1 VLLQDKVAVIYGAE
15 GIGGAVAREFAIEGA
30 TVFVIGRNWWP
41 VELVAEEILAA
52 GGYAEPSV
60 VDDLDGEAVEAHLRS
75 VIRYLGRVDISF
87 NALDLPD
94 ETVLGSTTSN
104 FLTARLAAKHMVV
117 KRSGGVILIAS
128 GPPAHMCSS
137 PSVGGWGPAQ
147 AAREAMT
154 RALSHELAPHG
165 IRVVGLRVPNIPET
179 ETMAEVSGTRRRP
192 DAMTSDQVQAHLAS
206 TGNPI
211 REITF
216 EEIAKVAVLVASDRA
231 RGLTGTIVDLTMGAV
246 DG

>member
-30 TVFVIGRNWWP
+30 TVTGCNWWP
-41 VELVAEEILAA
+41 VELVAKEILAA

-60 VDDLDGEAVEAHLRS
+60 VDELDGEAVEAHLRS

-104 FLTARLAAKHMVV
+104 FLTARLSVKHMVV
-117 KRSGGVILIAS
+117 KESGVILIAS
-128 GPPAHMCSS
+128 GPPVSMCSS
-137 PSVGGWGPAQ
+137 PSGGGCGPAQ

-165 IRVVGLRVPNIPET
+165 IRVVALRVPDIPENQ
-179 ETMAEVSGTRRRP
+179 TMAEVSGSRRRP
-192 DAMTSDQVQAHLAS
+192 DAMTSDQAQAHLAS
-206 TGNPI
+206 TGNPT

-216 EEIAKVAVLVASDRA
+216 DEIAKVAVLLASDRA

>member
-15 GIGGAVAREFAIEGA
+15 GVGGAVAREFAIEGA
-30 TVFVIGRNWWP
+30 AVFVTGRNWWP
-41 VELVAEEILAA
+41 VEFVAKEILAA

-75 VIRYLGRVDISF
+75 VIGYLGRVDISF
-87 NALDLPD
+87 NALDVPD
-94 ETVLGSTTSN
+94 ETVLGATTSN

-117 KRSGGVILIAS
+117 KESGVILIAS
-128 GPPAHMCSS
+128 GPTAHMCSS
-137 PSVGGWGPAQ
+137 PSGGGCGPAQ

-165 IRVVGLRVPNIPET
+165 IRVVALRVPDIPET
-179 ETMAEVSGTRRRP
+179 QTMAEVSGTRRRP
-192 DAMTSDQVQAHLAS
+192 DAMTSDQVRAHLAG
-206 TGNPI
+206 TGNPT